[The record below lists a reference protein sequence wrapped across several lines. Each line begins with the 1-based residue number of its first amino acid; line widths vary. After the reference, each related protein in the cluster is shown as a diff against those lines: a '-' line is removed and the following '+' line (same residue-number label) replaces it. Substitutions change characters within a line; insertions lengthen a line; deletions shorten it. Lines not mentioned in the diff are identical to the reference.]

1 MSILYSTVIKSQVL
15 EKINIK
21 PLTITICKTEFT
33 ENICLKITRP
43 DVRLLRYDDF
53 GKAMAAFVAMPETRQ
68 IAQPKNSISQI

>member
-1 MSILYSTVIKSQVL
+1 MSILYSFAIKSEVL

-43 DVRLLRYDDF
+43 DVPLLKY
-53 GKAMAAFVAMPETRQ
+53 GE
-68 IAQPKNSISQI
+68 